1 MGKSETLLQVKDA
14 ESKAKQTIEQAR
26 SKEKELL
33 SSARKEAVDKIQQ
46 AEKDLRSKS
55 ASELASQKASL
66 ASQKEGLLQKGNDD
80 AAALEAVAVK
90 KIPQAKMMI
99 KQQFERTFD
108 AATGINE

>member
-26 SKEKELL
+26 TKEKEIL
-33 SSARKEAVDKIQQ
+33 SSARKEAVEKIQQ

-80 AAALEAVAVK
+80 AAALESAGSKEGRIVSCQAQPIVLIQLMKKKTAV
-90 KIPQAKMMI
+90 
-99 KQQFERTFD
+99 
-108 AATGINE
+108 